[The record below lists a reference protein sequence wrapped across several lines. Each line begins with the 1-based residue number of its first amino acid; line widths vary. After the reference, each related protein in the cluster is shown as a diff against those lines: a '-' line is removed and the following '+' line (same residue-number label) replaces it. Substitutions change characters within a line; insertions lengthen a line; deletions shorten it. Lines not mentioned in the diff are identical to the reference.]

1 MLIYFVL
8 VPILIAVFLF
18 MFPAYKVAKFL
29 ASLAQGVLLGAAVHL
44 FLLSREGD
52 VFTNAGNYSGFLGIT
67 LRADT
72 LSAVFVMLTV
82 FIFLI
87 VTIYSFHDK
96 NSRLF
101 LFLLF
106 TLEGALIGLFLTQD
120 LFNIFVLAEVS
131 SVVAAALLMYNRRN
145 RSMYDGLVYL
155 MVNVIVMQFYLLGL
169 GYLYRLTGVFDMGRV
184 AEAVSV
190 LDRSQLVLPFS
201 LIMLAIVSK
210 CGLLPVFSFLPK
222 IHSIPQAP
230 ASVGAI
236 LSGLQV
242 KAGLYLFLRFREIFA
257 PIYVGDVF
265 LVIGVV
271 TAIFGVVLALSQT
284 NIKQMLAYSTIAQV
298 GLIMVGLNLSQAYSF
313 IGSVYHML
321 GHAIAKVALFLAA
334 GLLTYIYGT
343 GDLIKIQGVFRRMPV
358 VGLGMI
364 LAILGITGAPFFSG
378 NISKY
383 FMMADVNPLLF
394 VIMVLINLGTIIV
407 FIKFGKMLFGKSSA
421 PDASKP
427 VPVDWFKQGTVL
439 LVGVLCLIGGI
450 WGETA
455 IHQFFGLD
463 LSLSLSGF
471 VEKTIILAVSWVAG
485 ILIVCYLVPRCAAPL
500 TRLGRLDLSF
510 QKICFS
516 IGGFFAISLVVFGF
530 LI

>member
-29 ASLAQGVLLGAAVHL
+29 ASLVQAALLGAAVHL

-52 VFTNAGNYSGFLGIT
+52 VLTNAGNYSGFLGIT

-72 LSAVFVMLTV
+72 LSVLFVMLTV

-106 TLEGALIGLFLTQD
+106 VLEGALIGLFLTQD

-131 SVVAAALLMYNRRN
+131 SVVAAALLMYNRRS

-169 GYLYRLTGVFDMGRV
+169 GYLYRMTGVFDMGRV

-201 LIMLAIVSK
+201 LIMVAIAAK
-210 CGLLPVFSFLPK
+210 CGLLPAFGFLPK

-230 ASVGAI
+230 ASVGAL

-257 PIYVGDVF
+257 PLYIDDVF
-265 LVIGVV
+265 LVIGIV
-271 TAIFGVVLALSQT
+271 TALFGVVLALSQT

-298 GLIMVGLNLSQAYSF
+298 GLIMIGLNLNQAYSF
-313 IGSVYHML
+313 YGSVYHML
-321 GHAIAKVALFLAA
+321 GHAIAKVALFLGA
-334 GLLTYIYGT
+334 GLVIAVYGT
-343 GDLIKIQGVFRRMPV
+343 GDITKIRGVFHRMPV
-358 VGLGMI
+358 VGIAMT
-364 LAILGITGAPFFSG
+364 LAILGMTGAPFFSG

-394 VIMVLINLGTIIV
+394 VIMTVINLGTIVV
-407 FIKFGKMLFGKSSA
+407 FIKFGRMLFGHPSVTSE
-421 PDASKP
+421 PEER
-427 VPVDWFKQGTVL
+427 VDWFKQGSVL
-439 LVGVLCLIGGI
+439 IVGILCLIGGI

-455 IHQFFGLD
+455 IFHFFGLN
-463 LSLSLSGF
+463 LSIGLAGF
-471 VEKTIILAVSWVAG
+471 IEKAIILAGSWLVG
-485 ILIVCYLVPRCAAPL
+485 ILIVRYLVPRYAPAL
-500 TRLGRLDLSF
+500 TRLSRLDLSF